1 MKYHISVSLGT
12 NEAEILYYFNRKEEN
27 RMKKL
32 NKNMKKN
39 RNTIESFGCVC
50 GCGCPCSY
58 CAATWLS
65 QHNADA
71 SRVVISNDN
80 SVMY

>member
-1 MKYHISVSLGT
+1 MAPMKQIYRY
-12 NEAEILYYFNRKEEN
+12 YYFSRKEEN

-32 NKNMKKN
+32 NKSMKKN
-39 RNTIESFGCVC
+39 RNTIESFGCIC

-58 CAATWLS
+58 CAATWVS
-65 QHNADA
+65 QHNADV
-71 SRVVISNDN
+71 SRVVVNVDN